1 MICHSPTAFMF
12 LCKFER
18 MVDMSLH
25 PDFAAQQEDVFAK
38 LRMGIKNLPTQQRQ
52 ICAYILEN
60 HQQVSFYTVEE
71 LAHASKT
78 SPATVVRTVKRIG
91 YDSYKDL
98 LEDLQSVLLKSNNA
112 VWWEIEQMWSQER
125 GAENGEPV
133 LSRTSRDDIEGI
145 KGTLT
150 PQLMEAFDHAVDLME
165 KARNIG
171 VFGLR
176 SSKYVAGFLHFML
189 NQLFSNVHTLACSG
203 EDTLFDELLN
213 YGKEDLIVAVS
224 LGGPH
229 FVIRTHDIV
238 SYAKDNGIPTILI
251 TNDLGNQAIDNATVS
266 MCVGRTRHHYSIVP
280 PLVLVEALV
289 VELGLRKKQ
298 IAQRKLHRLEKL
310 LDENRITL
318 P

>member
-1 MICHSPTAFMF
+1 
-12 LCKFER
+12 
-18 MVDMSLH
+18 MSLH
-25 PDFAAQQEDVFAK
+25 PDFAAQQEDVFAR

-71 LAHASKT
+71 LANASKT

-98 LEDLQSVLLKSNNA
+98 LEDLQKVLMSSNNA
-112 VWWEIEQMWSQER
+112 VWWEIEQMWTQEG
-125 GAENGEPV
+125 GAADSEPV
-133 LSRTSRDDIEGI
+133 LSWAARDDIEGI
-145 KGTLT
+145 KSTLT
-150 PQLMEAFDHAVDLME
+150 PKLMDSFDKAVDLMD

-171 VFGLR
+171 VFGMR

-189 NQLFSNVHTLACSG
+189 NQLFSNVHTLSCSG

-213 YGKEDLIVAVS
+213 YGKEDLIIAVS

-229 FVIRTHDIV
+229 FVIRTHNIV
-238 SYAKDNGIPTILI
+238 AYAKENNIPTILI

-266 MCVGRTRHHYSIVP
+266 LCVGRTRYHYSIVP
-280 PLVLVEALV
+280 PLLLAEALV
-289 VELGLRKKQ
+289 VELGLRKKHA
-298 IAQRKLHRLEKL
+298 AQRKLHRLEIL
-310 LDENRITL
+310 LDENGITL